1 MTSTNPPP
9 LDSRTYFLEGGQVSA
24 ACTGPNT
31 IQYVSGFP
39 RPGWTMELKAS
50 GPAKVRVDFESGEEQ
65 ESEIEIV
72 CTNGQLEEGILD

>member
-1 MTSTNPPP
+1 M
-9 LDSRTYFLEGGQVSA
+9 

-39 RPGWTMELKAS
+39 QPGWTLELKSS
-50 GPAKVRVDFESGEEQ
+50 GPEKVRVDFEAGEEQ

-72 CTNGQLEEGILD
+72 CTNGQLDEAISD